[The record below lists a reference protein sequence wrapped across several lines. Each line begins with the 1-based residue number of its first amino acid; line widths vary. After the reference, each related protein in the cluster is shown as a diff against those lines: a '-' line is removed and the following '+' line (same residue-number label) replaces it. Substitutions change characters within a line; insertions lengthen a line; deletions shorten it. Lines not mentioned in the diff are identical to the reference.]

1 MQERLCAG
9 ASAETAMIVN
19 IWVSPIL
26 GMEPRKGSG
35 QEMRLST
42 DQPSLQCYVAG
53 KPMKRAVS

>member
-9 ASAETAMIVN
+9 ASAETALIVN

-35 QEMRLST
+35 QEMWFST
-42 DQPSLQCYVAG
+42 DQPSL
-53 KPMKRAVS
+53 